1 MKKILISF
9 LIFFLLEGFFTA
21 LKAQDIEQ
29 ILIKKF
35 KPLPTKETLEIQNKL
50 NQILIKKFK
59 PLPLKF
65 RACVIS
71 IKNDLLKKENLDLV
85 LNKKL
90 KFNYFVPKLTT
101 AEKLKIN
108 YFYPKFELSEKL
120 KINYIF

>member
-65 RACVIS
+65 RACIIS
-71 IKNDLLKKENLDLV
+71 AEDSLLEKEI
-85 LNKKL
+85 LNSALNEKL
-90 KFNYFVPKLTT
+90 KFNYIVPELTT
-101 AEKLKIN
+101 IEKLKIN
-108 YFYPKFELSEKL
+108 YFYPKLKLSEKL